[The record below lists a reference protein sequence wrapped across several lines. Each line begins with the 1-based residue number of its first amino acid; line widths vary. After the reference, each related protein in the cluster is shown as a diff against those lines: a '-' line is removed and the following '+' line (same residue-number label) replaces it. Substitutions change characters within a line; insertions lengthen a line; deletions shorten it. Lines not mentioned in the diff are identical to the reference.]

1 MKEDPINKLHPIKD
15 KSRICMKNNSKKS
28 MIYRTKKSLFFIFF
42 FDIRKYEHICF
53 ESGNDTYQPN
63 VYLWRNL
70 LFSAPIILQSNYC
83 AQMHLLQKEKT
94 MKGILITFFEPI
106 NYEAVNLHI
115 GSFFFCYNILIFKG
129 IISFKANIT

>member
-1 MKEDPINKLHPIKD
+1 MLPINCCLWQKYIITTSHEYYDYYDQKSISIWSDLRSEHCSINLSYLMKEDPINKLHPIKD

-28 MIYRTKKSLFFIFF
+28 MIYRTKKSSLLFFFLV
-42 FDIRKYEHICF
+42 IRKYEHICF

-83 AQMHLLQKEKT
+83 AQKHLL
-94 MKGILITFFEPI
+94 
-106 NYEAVNLHI
+106 
-115 GSFFFCYNILIFKG
+115 
-129 IISFKANIT
+129 

>member
-28 MIYRTKKSLFFIFF
+28 MIYRTKKSLLLLFFLV
-42 FDIRKYEHICF
+42 IRKYEHICF

-70 LFSAPIILQSNYC
+70 LFSEPIILQSNHC
-83 AQMHLLQKEKT
+83 AQKHLL
-94 MKGILITFFEPI
+94 
-106 NYEAVNLHI
+106 
-115 GSFFFCYNILIFKG
+115 
-129 IISFKANIT
+129 

>member
-28 MIYRTKKSLFFIFF
+28 MIYRTKKSLLLFF
-42 FDIRKYEHICF
+42 FFFLAIRKYEHICF

-70 LFSAPIILQSNYC
+70 LFSAPTILQSNYC
-83 AQMHLLQKEKT
+83 AQKHLL
-94 MKGILITFFEPI
+94 
-106 NYEAVNLHI
+106 
-115 GSFFFCYNILIFKG
+115 
-129 IISFKANIT
+129 

>member
-28 MIYRTKKSLFFIFF
+28 MIYRTKKSLFFFFIFF
-42 FDIRKYEHICF
+42 LAIRKYEHICF
-53 ESGNDTYQPN
+53 ESGNDTYQPI

-83 AQMHLLQKEKT
+83 AQKHLL
-94 MKGILITFFEPI
+94 
-106 NYEAVNLHI
+106 
-115 GSFFFCYNILIFKG
+115 
-129 IISFKANIT
+129 